1 MDILLGQYKGLK
13 ATIPV
18 ITYTEDDVN
27 AQIGTLLAGNPTRV
41 NKEGPVAM
49 GDTAVIDYEGFKDGV
64 PFDGGKA
71 EKYPLGIGSGAF
83 IPGFE
88 EHIVGMEIGEDR
100 DINLSFPEQYH
111 APDLAGK
118 EVVFKVKL
126 HEIYSEK
133 ASELNDEFVVSL
145 AIPEVKTVDDLKKH
159 ISEYLDY
166 EVQAKKDEASREQLY
181 DQILSSSS
189 CLLPPEAVEAAID
202 AQLQQMEAQLAQ
214 QGIPLAQYLQMMG
227 KTTEAFR
234 EEVKPYAS
242 KQAKL
247 EVILDEIIKAEHITV
262 SEDEMNEQ
270 YELISQKYQQPID
283 VVKQVL
289 PAVQLKS
296 DLLRMK
302 ASQLILDTAEIIEE
316 NK

>member
-88 EHIVGMEIGEDR
+88 EQIVGMEIGEDR

-214 QGIPLAQYLQMMG
+214 QGIPLTQYLQMMG

-283 VVKQVL
+283 V
-289 PAVQLKS
+289 
-296 DLLRMK
+296 LLRMK

>member
-13 ATIPV
+13 ATIPS

-27 AQIGTLLAGNPTRV
+27 AQIGTLLAGNPTHV

-88 EHIVGMEIGEDR
+88 EQIVGMEIGEDR

-202 AQLQQMEAQLAQ
+202 LKTYQLFQKELTVKGSFCSPYDMGRAVELLNAHRIDVTTMLGGMEPLEGLAEVLSS
-214 QGIPLAQYLQMMG
+214 PAKRAKG
-227 KTTEAFR
+227 KF
-234 EEVKPYAS
+234 
-242 KQAKL
+242 
-247 EVILDEIIKAEHITV
+247 VILPNGT
-262 SEDEMNEQ
+262 
-270 YELISQKYQQPID
+270 P
-283 VVKQVL
+283 
-289 PAVQLKS
+289 
-296 DLLRMK
+296 
-302 ASQLILDTAEIIEE
+302 EE
-316 NK
+316 

>member
-1 MDILLGQYKGLK
+1 
-13 ATIPV
+13 
-18 ITYTEDDVN
+18 
-27 AQIGTLLAGNPTRV
+27 
-41 NKEGPVAM
+41 
-49 GDTAVIDYEGFKDGV
+49 
-64 PFDGGKA
+64 
-71 EKYPLGIGSGAF
+71 
-83 IPGFE
+83 
-88 EHIVGMEIGEDR
+88 
-100 DINLSFPEQYH
+100 
-111 APDLAGK
+111 
-118 EVVFKVKL
+118 
-126 HEIYSEK
+126 
-133 ASELNDEFVVSL
+133 
-145 AIPEVKTVDDLKKH
+145 
-159 ISEYLDY
+159 
-166 EVQAKKDEASREQLY
+166 
-181 DQILSSSS
+181 
-189 CLLPPEAVEAAID
+189 
-202 AQLQQMEAQLAQ
+202 MEAQLAQ

-262 SEDEMNEQ
+262 SEEEMNEQ